1 MRSTQNW
8 HQDAISR
15 AYSSGDRD
23 WMLTAVFSMRRVR
36 GFDDQILD
44 ALKRGDPEIEYE
56 AVLAAGNWE
65 LNSAWSRITGLVHDP
80 ATPKHLLLA
89 VINAVG
95 CIRPREAG
103 AILLDLADSDDEEI
117 AEAADEAIT
126 IAEGSS
132 GEIDDEDTS
141 DWIN

>member
-1 MRSTQNW
+1 
-8 HQDAISR
+8 
-15 AYSSGDRD
+15 
-23 WMLTAVFSMRRVR
+23 MRRVR
-36 GFDDQILD
+36 GFEDQILD

-56 AVLAAGNWE
+56 AVKATGNWE
-65 LNSAWSRITGLVHDP
+65 LNSAWSHVLGLVDDP

-89 VINAVG
+89 AINAVA

-103 AILLDLADSDDEEI
+103 AILRDLADFDDEEI

-126 IAEGSS
+126 LAEGSC
-132 GEIDDEDTS
+132 GEIDDDEDTN